1 MTDANQPGFVN
12 VTKTKTING
21 RTSEVDPPLWPYNG
35 SFNVAGTQTTPGI
48 SRGALINTGV
58 YITNSQVAH
67 VCDFKFNLTSAL
79 SLDALIPNLGILAG
93 AIKNGQNRAAAAI
106 RTALSKLNQLFRAA
120 MDAILKSLNLDITG
134 VFSAEFSLAKK
145 IVREINEK
153 IKVIAQILADVSFV
167 YYLINDIEEIVK
179 WIENL
184 PERIKT
190 ILKECLTNFT
200 TAVGNIPDILK
211 GNLENAQASI
221 TNSIVNGLTEN
232 QGEAPQPTSQ
242 IVSAIVDPVNTKIDS
257 ITSQISSSVEAGTA
271 KASAGF
277 GSKP

>member
-1 MTDANQPGFVN
+1 MTNTTQPGFVN
-12 VTKTKTING
+12 VTETQTIKG
-21 RTSEVDPPLWPYNG
+21 RTTEKNPPLWPYNG

-67 VCDFKFNLTSAL
+67 VCDFKFNLTVAL
-79 SLDALIPNLGILAG
+79 SLDALIPNFGILAG

-106 RTALSKLNQLFRAA
+106 RTTLSKLNQLFRTA
-120 MDAILKSLNLDITG
+120 MDAILKSLNVDITG
-134 VFSAEFSLAKK
+134 VFSVEFSSLKK

-167 YYLINDIEEIVK
+167 YNLIKDIEEIVK
-179 WIENL
+179 WIESL
-184 PERIKT
+184 PERTKQ
-190 ILKECLTNFT
+190 ILKECLKNFT

-221 TNSIVNGLTEN
+221 TNSIVNALTEN
-232 QGEAPQPTSQ
+232 QAEAPQPTSQ
-242 IVSAIVDPVNTKIDS
+242 IVSAIVDPLNTTIDNL
-257 ITSQISSSVEAGTA
+257 TSQISSSVESGTA

>member
-1 MTDANQPGFVN
+1 MTDATQPGFVN
-12 VTKTKTING
+12 VTETQTIKGKTTEK
-21 RTSEVDPPLWPYNG
+21 SPPLWPYNG

-93 AIKNGQNRAAAAI
+93 AIKNGQNRAAAAV
-106 RTALSKLNQLFRAA
+106 RTALAKLNQLFRAA
-120 MDAILKSLNLDITG
+120 MDAILKGLNLDITG

-153 IKVIAQILADVSFV
+153 IKVIAQIVADVSFV
-167 YYLINDIEEIVK
+167 YYLIKDIEEIVK

-184 PERIKT
+184 PERTKI

-200 TAVGNIPDILK
+200 TSVGNIPDILK

-221 TNSIVNGLTEN
+221 TNSIVNALTEN
-232 QGEAPQPTSQ
+232 QGQAPQPTSQ
-242 IVSAIVDPVNTKIDS
+242 FVSAIVDPVNTKIDNL
-257 ITSQISSSVEAGTA
+257 TSQISGSVEAGTA